1 MSKLKNKKQ
10 IKNKLIELTNII
22 EKEINR
28 LGIDSLLDTPDYVLA
43 ESCLH
48 TLIGYSRLAELTKRK

>member
-1 MSKLKNKKQ
+1 MSKSRNKKQ
-10 IKNKLIELTNII
+10 VKDKLIELTEII

-48 TLIGYSRLAELTKRK
+48 TLIEYSRLIELTKKK